1 MEAEQYEG
9 EIRSA
14 QADAA
19 RIRNEIREMRKAKA
33 ERGGIRAAG
42 WQLRQIEDWLWEMRF
57 LAWDLIDQGADR
69 EQTERILAKRAE
81 VPF

>member
-57 LAWDLIDQGADR
+57 LAWDLEDQGSDR
-69 EQTERILAKRAE
+69 DKTNAILEARCP